1 MSGELKV
8 CVATSRKWKGEEIAR
23 EITEKI
29 KRETPEPKFILLFST
44 IHHKEEFKPMLEGI
58 KKEFPDAPLV
68 GGTVAGFMN
77 QDGVFTRGVT
87 AMAVQDP
94 EMQVAVGVGK
104 NVKRNPRKAARQA
117 AKMIKRKGNKITHR
131 NKLLFAFVSGAIIP
145 RVPFVGTVNNVN
157 SVVLGKILSRIGMR
171 ISALLG
177 TGVGKEE
184 TFIIELS
191 KYFENYY
198 IFGGSSVDDYS
209 CLDNYVF
216 LNETPLRNS
225 AVLLLFGINK
235 NVYMNWTLGAKP
247 TDKKFTITETAY
259 DDRIVVS
266 INGKSAK
273 RQFLEEI
280 SKISEERFK
289 VIEPAFYYKTS
300 DYFPIGFEDN
310 PTYTT
315 GVGAIYGEELLLG
328 YRALGRKGVLLSV
341 SGKEILESV
350 DELLKEFENEK
361 AFAFVYSSG
370 IRLNMLS
377 HKSWMLREKYEKYF
391 DGLPYLAVYPMNN
404 YFKKPGERVILGVYS
419 ANVISVEK

>member
-1 MSGELKV
+1 
-8 CVATSRKWKGEEIAR
+8 
-23 EITEKI
+23 
-29 KRETPEPKFILLFST
+29 
-44 IHHKEEFKPMLEGI
+44 
-58 KKEFPDAPLV
+58 
-68 GGTVAGFMN
+68 MN

-117 AKMIKRKGNKITHR
+117 ANMTKKRASVLDEYHNKV
-131 NKLLFAFVSGAIIP
+131 LFTFVSGAIIP
-145 RVPFVGTVNNVN
+145 RVPFIGTVNNVN
-157 SVVLGKILSRIGMR
+157 SAVLGKLLSRVGMR
-171 ISALLG
+171 LAALLG

-184 TFIIELS
+184 TFVIELS
-191 KYFENYY
+191 KHFEDYC

-216 LNETPLRNS
+216 LNETPLKNS
-225 AVLLLFGINK
+225 TVILIFGINK
-235 NVYMNWTLGAKP
+235 NVYMNWVLGAKP
-247 TDKKFTITETAY
+247 TDRKFTITKTAY
-259 DDRIVVS
+259 DDRIIVS

-273 RQFLEEI
+273 KQFLEEI

-289 VIEPAFYYKTS
+289 MIEPAFYYKTS

-310 PTYTT
+310 PMYTT
-315 GVGAIYGEELLLG
+315 GVGAIYGKELLLG
-328 YRALGRKGVLLSV
+328 YKALGRKGVLLSV

-350 DELLKEFENEK
+350 DELLKGFKSEK

-377 HKSWMLREKYEKYF
+377 HKAWMLKEKYEKYF
-391 DGLPYLAVYPMNN
+391 DGLPYLVVYPMNN
-404 YFKKPGERVILGVYS
+404 YFKEPGERIILGVYS
-419 ANVISVEK
+419 ANIISVGK